1 MSPRP
6 PSTKRTYTPCPGM
19 AFFRSEQ
26 VAEFTTIRVELD
38 RGDTDGKLGWV
49 ATQIGPATMVVY
61 SGGTTDSG
69 HPKLHVYFALTEPTA
84 ETARVG
90 RLRHVLAGKCG
101 GDPAFQ
107 RITQIIRVPGT
118 VHAKGGIART
128 VSIAQHDRKR
138 EYDLEDLAE
147 RRSEEHTSELQS
159 LMRS

>member
-1 MSPRP
+1 
-6 PSTKRTYTPCPGM
+6 
-19 AFFRSEQ
+19 
-26 VAEFTTIRVELD
+26 
-38 RGDTDGKLGWV
+38 
-49 ATQIGPATMVVY
+49 MVVY

-128 VSIAQHDRKR
+128 VSIAQHDRQR

-147 RRSEEHTSELQS
+147 RIEELPQMPGVEPLKASHAVNAAARSEERRVGKGGGRTCRSWWSAVS
-159 LMRS
+159 L

>member
-1 MSPRP
+1 
-6 PSTKRTYTPCPGM
+6 
-19 AFFRSEQ
+19 
-26 VAEFTTIRVELD
+26 
-38 RGDTDGKLGWV
+38 
-49 ATQIGPATMVVY
+49 MVVY

-147 RRSEEHTSELQS
+147 RVEELPPMPGVEPLKARDRKSVVEGKRVS
-159 LMRS
+159 VSVEIGGR

>member
-1 MSPRP
+1 MRP
-6 PSTKRTYTPCPGM
+6 DAAMHSDAG
-19 AFFRSEQ
+19 EEH
-26 VAEFTTIRVELD
+26 VAEFTTILVDLD
-38 RGDTDGKLGWV
+38 SGDTDGKLRWV
-49 ATQIGPATMVVY
+49 ETHIGPATMVVY

-128 VSIAQHDRKR
+128 V
-138 EYDLEDLAE
+138 
-147 RRSEEHTSELQS
+147 RSEEHTSELQS
-159 LMRS
+159 LMRISYAVFCLKKKNT

>member
-1 MSPRP
+1 MRISDW
-6 PSTKRTYTPCPGM
+6 SSDVC
-19 AFFRSEQ
+19 SSD
-26 VAEFTTIRVELD
+26 L
-38 RGDTDGKLGWV
+38 
-49 ATQIGPATMVVY
+49 
-61 SGGTTDSG
+61 TTDSG

-147 RRSEEHTSELQS
+147 RIEELPQMPGVEPLKASHAVTAPLRSAERRVGKECVSTVRARWSPYH
-159 LMRS
+159 

>member
-1 MSPRP
+1 MRISDWS
-6 PSTKRTYTPCPGM
+6 STCALPI
-19 AFFRSEQ
+19 S
-26 VAEFTTIRVELD
+26 
-38 RGDTDGKLGWV
+38 
-49 ATQIGPATMVVY
+49 TMVVY

-128 VSIAQHDRKR
+128 VPIAQPYRKPRHDREIGRQACR
-138 EYDLEDLAE
+138 ERGWQYAE
-147 RRSEEHTSELQS
+147 KPVGADDT
-159 LMRS
+159 